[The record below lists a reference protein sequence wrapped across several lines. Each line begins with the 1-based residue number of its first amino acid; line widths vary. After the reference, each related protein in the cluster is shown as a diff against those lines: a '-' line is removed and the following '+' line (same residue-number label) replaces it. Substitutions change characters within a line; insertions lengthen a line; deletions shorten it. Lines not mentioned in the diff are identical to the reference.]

1 VVLPSEGLKMNRN
14 VIRGLVVAA
23 SIAFTL
29 SLHYMLFPLPEWGH
43 RILHE
48 TELHRRLC
56 YLPIILGALWFGLRG
71 GLLTAAAISAAVL
84 PLALRYS
91 GPLASNAD
99 FVEICFYM
107 ALGVLTGV
115 LVDIKERERT
125 KKERLEN
132 ELASSER
139 MAALG
144 RAAAGIAHEVRTPL
158 GSIQGA
164 AEILSEDYPEGHPRR
179 SFFDILMEEC
189 RRLGRVVDDFLD
201 LGRPMSLEVAP
212 QPVDQLLESALQAV
226 KPLAEE
232 KGIALTRKASPAG
245 ATVRLDAHRVHQ
257 ALVNLLR
264 NAVQVSARSSA
275 VSLDFRLEGAEAV
288 FEVMDSGPGIG
299 GGDEERIFEPFFS
312 RRKDGT
318 GLGLPL
324 SRQVALSHGGSLRA
338 VTREGGGASFSMRI
352 PRKDEVAP

>member
-1 VVLPSEGLKMNRN
+1 MNRN
-14 VIRGLVVAA
+14 ILRALVVAS

-29 SLHYMLFPLPEWGH
+29 SLHYMLLPLPEWGH
-43 RILHE
+43 RVLHE

-115 LVDIKERERT
+115 LVDVKERERT
-125 KKERLEN
+125 KKERLEK

-164 AEILSEDYPEGHPRR
+164 AEILGEDYPEGHPRR

-201 LGRPMSLEVAP
+201 LGRPMSLGMAP
-212 QPVDQLLESALQAV
+212 GQVDPILDAALQSV
-226 KPLAEE
+226 RPLAEE
-232 KGIALTRKASPAG
+232 KGIVLARRASPEG
-245 ATVRLDAHRVHQ
+245 AVVRLDAHRVHQ

-264 NAVQVSARSSA
+264 NAIQVSARSGS
-275 VSLDFRLEGAEAV
+275 VSLQFRLEEAEAI
-288 FEVMDSGPGIG
+288 FEVIDSGPGIG
-299 GGDEERIFEPFFS
+299 EGDEERIFEPFFS
-312 RRKDGT
+312 RREDGT

-324 SRQVALSHGGSLRA
+324 ARQVALSHGGSLRA
-338 VTREGGGASFSMRI
+338 ATREGGGAAFSMRI
-352 PRKDEVAP
+352 PQKDEVVR